1 MKCRHIKQAC
11 DCSVVRIWDNRK
23 VRARLSLPSALRPGN
38 IFSNASAVRVH
49 VRARVLGYEGRF
61 FEKAAASSSS
71 GGGSGYGN

>member
-23 VRARLSLPSALRPGN
+23 VLVSLCRRHSDQAVFSQMHRLY
-38 IFSNASAVRVH
+38 VYMY
-49 VRARVLGYEGRF
+49 VLACLAMKDDF